1 MTGATPKRLRA
12 RERGFVLIASLLL
25 LIVVT
30 ILALNMFRSFGVQE
44 KIAGNVREKQRA
56 LQVAESAQ
64 QYAEYW
70 LLNYEVSNASTN
82 GLVQYTTATCS
93 GLTAV
98 GQSPQICGNGLAT
111 STNAGNTETVPWMVG
126 TSELGFV
133 YNSANN
139 ALTQST
145 TPGASTFYGLPRFY
159 ISYLGQGPDGNG
171 SAIYQIDSWAY
182 GSSTNTVSEVESV
195 YEVELTAAC
204 ASC

>member
-1 MTGATPKRLRA
+1 MIRNAPKRRGA
-12 RERGFVLIASLLL
+12 RQRGFVLIASLLL

-70 LLNYEVSNASTN
+70 LLNYEVSNASAN
-82 GLVQYTTATCS
+82 GLVDYTASCS

-98 GQSPQICGNGLAT
+98 GQSPQICENDLAT
-111 STNAGNTETVPWMVG
+111 SVTAGSTSVVPWMIGGSEVG
-126 TSELGFV
+126 FL

-139 ALTQST
+139 ALQQST

-159 ISYLGQGPDGNG
+159 ISYLGQSPDGNG
-171 SAIYQIDSWAY
+171 SAIYRIDAWGY
-182 GSSTNTVSEVESV
+182 GSSTSTVSEVESV
-195 YEVELTAAC
+195 YEIELTSAC